1 MSASLL
7 PRAPGQI
14 GALGLGLGVGCD
26 LAAQVKGG
34 SLPQTPDGAWK
45 GLHLSC
51 CMSVVQRGSK
61 VHVLRQRQAQEVR
74 ECAENLQEQMGV
86 QELYWKP
93 STGDVYKQDQASIFK
108 RQILGAFSM
117 CAGQKQ

>member
-1 MSASLL
+1 MAPC
-7 PRAPGQI
+7 PRPQM
-14 GALGLGLGVGCD
+14 GCGRACICP
-26 LAAQVKGG
+26 AAMG
-34 SLPQTPDGAWK
+34 
-45 GLHLSC
+45 
-51 CMSVVQRGSK
+51 VVQRGSK
-61 VHVLRQRQAQEVR
+61 VHILRQRQAQEVR

-93 STGDVYKQDQASIFK
+93 STGDVYKQDQASVFK